1 MYLLIF
7 MPKNLVVTY
16 CPFSPY
22 QAGTLVVVGSPLN
35 EPRACLSV
43 PTATTMS
50 PLPARMA
57 FAACW
62 IVAAPVAHA
71 LNTLMNGMPVRPT
84 RPVRGS
90 VQTPQLPP
98 KAHWTSFH
106 VTPAS
111 VNASSTASAA
121 ISYADLSPWRP
132 KGWRPTPMI
141 ATSSI

>member
-16 CPFSPY
+16 CPFSRY
-22 QAGTLVVVGSPLN
+22 HVGTLVVVGSPLN

-43 PTATTMS
+43 PTATAMS
-50 PLPARMA
+50 PLPALRA

-71 LNTLMNGMPVRPT
+71 LKTWMNGRPLRPT

-111 VNASSTASAA
+111 ANASSTASAA
-121 ISYADLSPWRP
+121 LSCGGLWP
-132 KGWRPTPMI
+132 
-141 ATSSI
+141 

>member
-16 CPFSPY
+16 CPFSRY
-22 QAGTLVVVGSPLN
+22 HVGTLVVVGSPLN

-62 IVAAPVAHA
+62 IVAAPVAQA
-71 LNTLMNGMPVRPT
+71 LNTWMNGRAGRPT
-84 RPVRGS
+84 STGRGS
-90 VQTPQLPP
+90 VQPPQLPP
-98 KAHWTSFH
+98 KAQFTSFH

-111 VNASSTASAA
+111 
-121 ISYADLSPWRP
+121 
-132 KGWRPTPMI
+132 
-141 ATSSI
+141 